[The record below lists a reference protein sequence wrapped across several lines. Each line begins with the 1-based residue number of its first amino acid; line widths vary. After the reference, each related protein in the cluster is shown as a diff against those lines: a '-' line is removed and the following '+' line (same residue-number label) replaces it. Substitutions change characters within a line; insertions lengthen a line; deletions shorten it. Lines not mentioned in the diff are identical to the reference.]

1 MMKAR
6 PRLFGILFLLAVL
19 DIASWSI
26 AADRGALLY
35 RMTLMRAAPGRQADL
50 VKAVGASAA
59 ASPGKRPLVLK
70 HSQGDQWDL
79 LVLTPIAA
87 AGRLS
92 LEPMEPGVSADL
104 ITWQEDEIVRGPD
117 LAMIDGFLSAGL
129 YHVEMFHA
137 LAGKRDPLL
146 REREMENAYL
156 KTVGRPANAIFTREW
171 GASWDSFTIGA
182 YRNWKHYAE
191 RDDIAKNKAL
201 AAAKAA
207 GFESD
212 DAIGPYLR
220 SLILDHH
227 DTLTTPVR

>member
-1 MMKAR
+1 
-6 PRLFGILFLLAVL
+6 
-19 DIASWSI
+19 
-26 AADRGALLY
+26 
-35 RMTLMRAAPGRQADL
+35 MTLMRATPGRQADL
-50 VKAVGASAA
+50 VKAVLATAQATAPSR
-59 ASPGKRPLVLK
+59 RPLVLK

-79 LVLTPIAA
+79 LVLAPLATGSEGLVAA
-87 AGRLS
+87 VS
-92 LEPMEPGVSADL
+92 MEPLASAEL
-104 ITWQEDEIVRGPD
+104 VIWQEDEIVRGPD
-117 LAMIDGFLSAGL
+117 LSTIDGFLAGSL

-137 LAGKRDPLL
+137 LAGKRDLL
-146 REREMENAYL
+146 VREREMENAYL
-156 KTVGRPANAIFTREW
+156 KTVGRPPNAIFTREW

-182 YRNWKHYAE
+182 YRSWKHFAE
-191 RDDIAKNKAL
+191 RDDITRDKAL